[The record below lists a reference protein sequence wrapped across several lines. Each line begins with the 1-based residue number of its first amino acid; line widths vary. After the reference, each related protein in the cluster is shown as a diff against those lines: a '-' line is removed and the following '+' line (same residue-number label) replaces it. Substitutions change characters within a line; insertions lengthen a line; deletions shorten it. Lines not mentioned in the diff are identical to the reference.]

1 MPRIWLFQPTLVR
14 AMQAETKLLKS
25 STIIQPNTGTVEI
38 ENTEGVVLRLGILW
52 VLQEAPLEQLK
63 RGTARIATEDFTV
76 VEEAEVVVVIP
87 LQVAVGVVLR
97 DTRIE
102 AHSAGGVVEAEAV
115 MVAAETTTEV
125 LEGVGVTMQV

>member
-1 MPRIWLFQPTLVR
+1 
-14 AMQAETKLLKS
+14 MQAETKLLKS
-25 STIIQPNTGTVEI
+25 SKIFQPNNGTVE
-38 ENTEGVVLRLGILW
+38 NTEDVVLRLGILW

-76 VEEAEVVVVIP
+76 VEEAEVVVIFP

-102 AHSAGGVVEAEAV
+102 APSAGGVVEAEAV

-125 LEGVGVTMQV
+125 LEGGGVTMEV

>member
-1 MPRIWLFQPTLVR
+1 
-14 AMQAETKLLKS
+14 MQAKTKLLQS
-25 STIIQPNTGTVEI
+25 STIFQPNTGTVEK
-38 ENTEGVVLRLGILW
+38 TEGVVLRLGIRW
-52 VLQEAPLEQLK
+52 VLQEALLEQLK

-76 VEEAEVVVVIP
+76 VEEAEVVVVSP

-102 AHSAGGVVEAEAV
+102 AHSAGGVIEAEAV